1 MAGSGTT
8 FKNLDAVVGVGVVR
22 SSDVD
27 SEIKAHLVKT
37 VVDGRGGQDADIAVF
52 DAKSF
57 AGGFEI
63 GENPFG
69 RFAGVTA
76 EEDFDVG
83 AGVVNETSDDF
94 G

>member
-8 FKNLDAVVGVGVVR
+8 FKNLNAIVGVGVVR
-22 SSDVD
+22 SGDVD
-27 SEIKAHLVKT
+27 SEIKAHLIKT
-37 VVDGRGGQDADIAVF
+37 VVNGGGRQDANVAVF
-52 DAKSF
+52 DTKCF

>member
-1 MAGSGTT
+1 MTRKGPA

-37 VVDGRGGQDADIAVF
+37 VVNGGGRQDADIAVF
-52 DAKSF
+52 DTKCF

-63 GENPFG
+63 RENPFG
-69 RFAGVTA
+69 GFTGVTA